1 MSALIPTLVAALKT
15 LTLVFGGLITYF
27 AYSAYQRTHV
37 PALRALTIGFGAVTA
52 GAFLA
57 GAAHQAF
64 GLNTDLVLIIESL
77 LTAIGFGIILYSL
90 YTT

>member
-1 MSALIPTLVAALKT
+1 MSVLAATLVAALKT

-27 AYSAYQRTHV
+27 AYSAYRRTRI
-37 PALRALTIGFGAVTA
+37 PALRALTFGFGAVTL

-64 GLNTDLVLIIESL
+64 GLDTDIVLVIESV

>member
-1 MSALIPTLVAALKT
+1 MKT

-27 AYSAYQRTHV
+27 AYSAYRRTRI
-37 PALRALTIGFGAVTA
+37 PALRALTFGFGAVTL

-64 GLNTDLVLIIESL
+64 GLDTDIVLVIESV

>member
-1 MSALIPTLVAALKT
+1 MSVLVPTLVIALKT
-15 LTLVFGGLITYF
+15 LTLVFGGLITYY
-27 AYSAYQRTHV
+27 AYSAYHRTRA
-37 PALRALTIGFGAVTA
+37 PALRALTIGFGTVTL

-64 GLNTDLVLIIESL
+64 GLDTDTVLVIESL
-77 LTAIGFGIILYSL
+77 LTATGFGVILYSL

>member
-1 MSALIPTLVAALKT
+1 MSVLVPTLVAALKT

-27 AYSAYQRTHV
+27 AYGAYQRTHI
-37 PALRALTIGFGAVTA
+37 PALRALTIGFGAVTV

-64 GLNTDLVLIIESL
+64 GLDTDLVLVIESL
-77 LTAIGFGIILYSL
+77 LTTIGFGIILYSL
-90 YTT
+90 YTA

>member
-1 MSALIPTLVAALKT
+1 MSVLVPTIVAALKT

-27 AYSAYQRTHV
+27 AYSAYQRTRI
-37 PALRALTIGFGAVTA
+37 PALRALTIGFGTVTV

-64 GLNTDLVLIIESL
+64 GLDTDVVLVIESF